1 MSLYGYSDALSQ
13 GSAFNSRINTFNEG
27 VKIHNQKLQD
37 EYDAK
42 IKAQPGKVA
51 GDQRQKD
58 VDEAFYGFKDGTS
71 GLNTLVGTGRL
82 ASGVYKH
89 GFKQYAV
96 DEVKGR
102 ANSIKSTAKALIHG
116 EEGKPFSSAMEM
128 DELGSDGK
136 VIAGTAGRTV
146 EEAGEAARAGANL
159 VGDGAKIASQT
170 AKRESSNLVSAGVK
184 KGLTAVAAG
193 KIGDAGLT
201 ALSEVGGKVI
211 GDFSGVLD
219 IAHSAKNL
227 LEGKNVFSGETTAD
241 KFQEAGAALD
251 LIGIAFPPAEVIGG
265 ILNLT
270 GGIMDAVDDI
280 NADMDKKKADAAAP
294 DPPKKTSFKITPAFQ
309 SMGLVASQLP
319 SAKSQIVGGGSF

>member
-1 MSLYGYSDALSQ
+1 MYGYSEALSQ

-37 EYDAK
+37 EYDTK
-42 IKAQPGKVA
+42 IKERPGKVA
-51 GDQRQKD
+51 DDQRQRD
-58 VDEAFYGFKDGTS
+58 MDEAFYGFKDGTS

-82 ASGVYKH
+82 VSGVSKH

-96 DEVKGR
+96 DEIKGR

-116 EEGKPFSSAMEM
+116 EPEGKTFSSAME
-128 DELGSDGK
+128 LGEIGDDGK

-146 EEAGEAARAGANL
+146 EEAAEGVKAGANL
-159 VGDGAKIASQT
+159 VGDGAKVAEAT
-170 AKRESSNLVSAGVK
+170 AKRESSNLVAQGVK
-184 KGLTAVAAG
+184 KAIGGIAG
-193 KIGDAGLT
+193 KAIGDAGLT

-219 IAHSAKNL
+219 IGHSIKNL
-227 LEGKNVFSGETTAD
+227 YEGNNVFSGESTAD

-251 LIGIAFPPAEVIGG
+251 LLGIAFPPAEVIGG

-270 GGIMDAVDDI
+270 GGVMDAIDDV
-280 NADMDKKKADAAAP
+280 NADMDKKKADAADP
-294 DPPKKTSFKITPAFQ
+294 DPPKKTSFKVTPAFQ

-319 SAKSQIVGGGSF
+319 SAKSQIVGGGF

>member
-1 MSLYGYSDALSQ
+1 MSMYGYSEALSQ

-37 EYDAK
+37 EYDTK
-42 IKAQPGKVA
+42 IKQRPGKVA
-51 GDQRQKD
+51 DDQRQRD
-58 VDEAFYGFKDGTS
+58 MDEAFYGFKDGTS

-82 ASGVYKH
+82 VSGVSKH

-102 ANSIKSTAKALIHG
+102 ANSIKSTAKALVHG
-116 EEGKPFSSAMEM
+116 EEAKPLSSAME
-128 DELGSDGK
+128 LGEIGDDGK

-146 EEAGEAARAGANL
+146 EEAAEGARTAATLA
-159 VGDGAKIASQT
+159 GDGAKVAEAT
-170 AKRESSNLVSAGVK
+170 AKRESSNLVAQGVK
-184 KGLTAVAAG
+184 KAIGGIAG
-193 KIGDAGLT
+193 KAIGDAGLT

-219 IAHSAKNL
+219 IGHSIKNL
-227 LEGKNVFSGETTAD
+227 AEGKNFFSGESTAD

-251 LIGIAFPPAEVIGG
+251 LVGIAFPPAEVIGG

-280 NADMDKKKADAAAP
+280 NADMDKKKQDAADP
-294 DPPKKTSFKITPAFQ
+294 EPPKKTSFKVTPAFQ

-319 SAKSQIVGGGSF
+319 SAKSQIVGGGF

>member
-1 MSLYGYSDALSQ
+1 MSLYGYQEALSQ
-13 GSAFNSRINTFNEG
+13 GTAFNSRINTFNEG

-42 IKAQPGKVA
+42 IKARPGKIA
-51 GDQRQKD
+51 DDQRQKD
-58 VDEAFYGFKDGTS
+58 MDEAFYGFKDGTS

-82 ASGVYKH
+82 VKGVYKD

-102 ANSIKSTAKALIHG
+102 ANSIKSTAKALVHG
-116 EEGKPFSSAMEM
+116 EPEAKPFSSAME
-128 DELGSDGK
+128 LGEIGDDRK

-146 EEAGEAARAGANL
+146 DEAAEGAKAAANL
-159 VGDGAKIASQT
+159 VGDGAKVAEQT

-219 IAHSAKNL
+219 IAHSIKNL
-227 LEGKNVFSGETTAD
+227 TENKNFFSGESTAD

-251 LIGIAFPPAEVIGG
+251 LIGIAFPPAEVVGG

-270 GGIMDAVDDI
+270 GGVMDAIDDV
-280 NADMDKKKADAAAP
+280 NADMDKKKADAADP
-294 DPPKKTSFKITPAFQ
+294 EPPKKTAFKVTPAFQ

-319 SAKSQIVGGGSF
+319 SAKSQIVGGGF